1 MELKLKD
8 KIAIVTGAGQG
19 IGRAIALEF
28 AKAGAKV
35 VLAEIREDTTERVRK
50 EIEGMGKEVLA
61 VPTDVSR
68 RTDVKRM
75 VEKTIERFGQV
86 DILVNNAGIAPKR
99 MIPGKGGV
107 RISFSEMDDEHWDS
121 VMNTNLKGVF
131 YCCQAVIPFLIKQ
144 RSGKIVNISSVTGL
158 TGGAGSP
165 ASAAYCSSKAGVIC
179 LTKVLAR
186 ELAPYN
192 INVNNVAPAG
202 ILTDLSGASSPE
214 TLEGIRRNTPLG
226 RFGKPEDIA
235 RGVLFLASVAGG
247 YMTGETMLI
256 DGGRVM
262 Y

>member
-1 MELKLKD
+1 MEIELKD
-8 KIAIVTGAGQG
+8 KVAIVTGAGQG
-19 IGRAIALEF
+19 IGKSIALEF

-61 VPTDVSR
+61 VRTDVSR
-68 RTDVKRM
+68 WVDVEGM
-75 VEKTIERFGQV
+75 VKKTMGRFGRI

-99 MIPGKGGV
+99 MIPGQGGV

-131 YCCQAVIPFLIKQ
+131 YCCKAVIPFLIKQ

-165 ASAAYCSSKAGVIC
+165 ASAAYCASKAGVIC

-186 ELAPYN
+186 ELAQYN

-235 RGVLFLASVAGG
+235 RGVLFLVSEAGD